1 MDKPSTVIMN
11 IPFSPPFIDE
21 DVKKEVL
28 ESLDSG
34 WITTGP
40 KVKALE
46 KEVADLTGV
55 KNVLC
60 VNSATSAMMLVLH
73 WYGIGKGDEVII
85 PAYTY
90 CATALAVM
98 HLGAKPVIVDVGKD
112 FNISTDEIKKHIT
125 PRTKAIVPVD
135 IAGYPCD
142 YDEIYNIVND
152 EEVKKIFI
160 CTNEVQRM
168 LGRILIMSDAAHSI
182 GAVYKDKPSGSLCDI
197 SVFSF
202 HAVKNVTTAEG
213 GAICLNL
220 PGKFDNDELYAWLRL
235 LSLNGQTKDAFTK
248 SLGGNWKYDIVY
260 PGFKINLSDICA
272 AVGLAQIRK
281 YTSDLLLRRKEIFE
295 RYNEEFKDED
305 WVEIPPSRNEIKE
318 TSYHIYPL
326 RIKGISEEQR
336 DLIIEEINKRE
347 VAVNVHFVPLP
358 MLKIF
363 KERNYDINDYPVSY
377 DNYSREI
384 TLPVYPQLS
393 EEDISTIVDSVKGS
407 YDAVMKK

>member
-1 MDKPSTVIMN
+1 M

>member
-1 MDKPSTVIMN
+1 
-11 IPFSPPFIDE
+11 
-21 DVKKEVL
+21 
-28 ESLDSG
+28 
-34 WITTGP
+34 
-40 KVKALE
+40 
-46 KEVADLTGV
+46 
-55 KNVLC
+55 
-60 VNSATSAMMLVLH
+60 
-73 WYGIGKGDEVII
+73 
-85 PAYTY
+85 
-90 CATALAVM
+90 
-98 HLGAKPVIVDVGKD
+98 
-112 FNISTDEIKKHIT
+112 
-125 PRTKAIVPVD
+125 
-135 IAGYPCD
+135 
-142 YDEIYNIVND
+142 
-152 EEVKKIFI
+152 
-160 CTNEVQRM
+160 M

-260 PGFKINLSDICA
+260 PGFKINLNDICA

-393 EEDISTIVDSVKGS
+393 EEDISTIVDSIKGS

>member
-1 MDKPSTVIMN
+1 M
-11 IPFSPPFIDE
+11 IPFSPPFIDD
-21 DVKKEVL
+21 DVKNEVL
-28 ESLDSG
+28 ESLNSG

-46 KEVADLTGV
+46 AEVAKLTGIE
-55 KNVLC
+55 NVLC

-73 WYGIGKGDEVII
+73 WFGIGKGDEVIV

-98 HLGAKPVIVDVGKD
+98 HLGAKPVIVDVGSD
-112 FNISTDEIKKHIT
+112 FNINPDEIKKHIT

-142 YDEIYNIVND
+142 YEGIYDIVND
-152 EEVKKIFI
+152 EDMKKIFI
-160 CTNEVQRM
+160 STNEVQRI
-168 LGRILIMSDAAHSI
+168 LGRILVMSDAAHSI
-182 GAVYKDKPSGSLCDI
+182 GAMYKNKPSGSLCDV

-220 PGKFDNDELYAWLRL
+220 PGKFDNDELYRWLRL

-260 PGFKINLSDICA
+260 PGFKINLNDICA
-272 AVGLAQIRK
+272 AVGLAQIKK
-281 YTSDLLLRRKEIFE
+281 YTSDLLVSRKEIFE
-295 RYNEEFKDED
+295 KYNEGFRDKDWAEL
-305 WVEIPPSRNEIKE
+305 PPSKNEIKE

-326 RIKGISEEQR
+326 RIKGITEDQR

-363 KERNYDINDYPVSY
+363 KERNYDILNYPVSY

-393 EEDISTIVDSVKGS
+393 NEDVIIIINSVTDSYDSV
-407 YDAVMKK
+407 MKL

>member
-1 MDKPSTVIMN
+1 M
-11 IPFSPPFIDE
+11 IPFSPPYVDE
-21 DVKKEVL
+21 DVIKEVL
-28 ESLDSG
+28 DSLNSG

-46 KEVADLTGV
+46 KEVGKLTGV
-55 KNVLC
+55 ENVLC

-73 WYGIGKGDEVII
+73 WFGIGKGDEVII
-85 PAYTY
+85 PSYTY

-98 HLGAKPVIVDVGKD
+98 HLGAKPVLADVGAD
-112 FNISTDEIKKHIT
+112 FNININEIKKLIT

-142 YDEIYNIVND
+142 YDEIYDIVND
-152 EEVKKIFI
+152 EEIKKVFI
-160 CTNEVQRM
+160 STNEVQRM

-182 GAVYKDKPSGSLCDI
+182 GAKYKNKPSGSLCDV

-220 PGKFDNDELYAWLRL
+220 PGKFNNEDLYNWLRL

-248 SLGGNWKYDIVY
+248 ALGGNWRYDIVY
-260 PGFKINLSDICA
+260 PGFKINLSDLCA
-272 AVGLAQIRK
+272 AVGLSQIRK
-281 YTSDLLLRRKEIFE
+281 YTTDLLLRRKEIFKK
-295 RYNEEFKDED
+295 YNEGLMGKEWAELPPAKTDE
-305 WVEIPPSRNEIKE
+305 KE

-326 RIKGISEEQR
+326 RIRNVTEEQR
-336 DLIIEEINKRE
+336 DMIIEEINKRE
-347 VAVNVHFVPLP
+347 VAVNVHFVPLA

-363 KERNYDINDYPVSY
+363 KERNYEIENYPVSY

-393 EEDISTIVDSVKGS
+393 ENEIDTILKAVIDS
-407 YDAVMKK
+407 YEEVMKK

>member
-1 MDKPSTVIMN
+1 M

-98 HLGAKPVIVDVGKD
+98 HLGAKPVIVDVNKD

>member
-1 MDKPSTVIMN
+1 M
-11 IPFSPPFIDE
+11 IPFSPPYVDE
-21 DVKKEVL
+21 DVIKEVL
-28 ESLDSG
+28 DSLNSG

-46 KEVADLTGV
+46 KEVGKLTGV
-55 KNVLC
+55 ENVLC

-73 WYGIGKGDEVII
+73 WFGIGKGDEVII
-85 PAYTY
+85 PSYTY

-98 HLGAKPVIVDVGKD
+98 HLGAKPVLADVGTD
-112 FNISTDEIKKHIT
+112 FNININEIKKLIT

-135 IAGYPCD
+135 LAGYPCD

-152 EEVKKIFI
+152 EEIKKVFI
-160 CTNEVQRM
+160 STNEVQRM

-182 GAVYKDKPSGSLCDI
+182 GAIYKNKPSGSLCDV

-220 PGKFDNDELYAWLRL
+220 PGKFNNEDLHNWLRL

-248 SLGGNWKYDIVY
+248 ALIGNWRYDIVY
-260 PGFKINLSDICA
+260 PGFKINLSDLCA
-272 AVGLAQIRK
+272 AVGLSQIRK
-281 YTSDLLLRRKEIFE
+281 YTTDLLLRRKEIFKK
-295 RYNEEFKDED
+295 YNEGLMGKEWAELPPAKTDE
-305 WVEIPPSRNEIKE
+305 KE

-326 RIKGISEEQR
+326 RIRNVTEEQR
-336 DLIIEEINKRE
+336 DMIIEEINKRE
-347 VAVNVHFVPLP
+347 VAVNVHFVPLA

-363 KERNYDINDYPVSY
+363 KERNYEIENYPVSY

-393 EEDISTIVDSVKGS
+393 ENEIDTILKAVIDS
-407 YDAVMKK
+407 YEEVMKK

>member
-1 MDKPSTVIMN
+1 M
-11 IPFSPPFIDE
+11 IPFSPPFIDD
-21 DVKKEVL
+21 DVKNEVL
-28 ESLDSG
+28 ESLNSG

-40 KVKALE
+40 KVNALE
-46 KEVADLTGV
+46 KEVAKLTGIE
-55 KNVLC
+55 NVLC

-73 WYGIGKGDEVII
+73 WFGIGKGDEVIV

-98 HLGAKPVIVDVGKD
+98 HLGAKPVIVDVGTD
-112 FNISTDEIKKHIT
+112 FNINPDEIKKHIT

-142 YDEIYNIVND
+142 YDGIYDIVND

-160 CTNEVQRM
+160 STNEVQRM
-168 LGRILIMSDAAHSI
+168 LGRILVMSDAAHSI
-182 GAVYKDKPSGSLCDI
+182 GAMYKDKPSGSLCDV

-213 GAICLNL
+213 GAICINL
-220 PGKFDNDELYAWLRL
+220 PGKFDNDEIYRWLRL

-260 PGFKINLSDICA
+260 PGFKINLNDICA

-281 YTSDLLLRRKEIFE
+281 YTSDLLISRKEIFE
-295 RYNEEFKDED
+295 KYNEGFRNKEWAEL
-305 WVEIPPSRNEIKE
+305 PPSKNEIKE

-326 RIKGISEEQR
+326 RIRGITEEQR

-363 KERNYDINDYPVSY
+363 KDRNYDISDYPVSY

-393 EEDISTIVDSVKGS
+393 DEDVITIIESVTGS
-407 YDAVMKK
+407 YDSVMNY

>member
-1 MDKPSTVIMN
+1 M
-11 IPFSPPFIDE
+11 IPFSPPYVDE
-21 DVKKEVL
+21 DVIKEVL
-28 ESLDSG
+28 DSLNSG

-46 KEVADLTGV
+46 KEVGKLTGV
-55 KNVLC
+55 ENVLC

-73 WYGIGKGDEVII
+73 WFGIGKGDEVII
-85 PAYTY
+85 PSYTY

-98 HLGAKPVIVDVGKD
+98 HLGAKPVLADVGAD
-112 FNISTDEIKKHIT
+112 FNININEIKKLIT

-142 YDEIYNIVND
+142 YDEIYDIVND
-152 EEVKKIFI
+152 EEIKKVFI
-160 CTNEVQRM
+160 STNEVQRM

-182 GAVYKDKPSGSLCDI
+182 GAKYKNKPSGSLCDV

-220 PGKFDNDELYAWLRL
+220 PGKFNNEDLYNWLRL

-248 SLGGNWKYDIVY
+248 ALIGNWRYDIVY
-260 PGFKINLSDICA
+260 PGFKINLSDLCA
-272 AVGLAQIRK
+272 AVGLSQIRK
-281 YTSDLLLRRKEIFE
+281 YTTDLLLRRKEIFKK
-295 RYNEEFKDED
+295 YNEGLMGKEWAELPPAKTDE
-305 WVEIPPSRNEIKE
+305 KE

-326 RIKGISEEQR
+326 RIRNVTEEQR
-336 DLIIEEINKRE
+336 DMIIEEINKRE
-347 VAVNVHFVPLP
+347 VAVNVHFVPLA

-363 KERNYDINDYPVSY
+363 KERNYEIENYPVSY

-393 EEDISTIVDSVKGS
+393 ENEIDTILKAVIDS
-407 YDAVMKK
+407 YEEVMKK